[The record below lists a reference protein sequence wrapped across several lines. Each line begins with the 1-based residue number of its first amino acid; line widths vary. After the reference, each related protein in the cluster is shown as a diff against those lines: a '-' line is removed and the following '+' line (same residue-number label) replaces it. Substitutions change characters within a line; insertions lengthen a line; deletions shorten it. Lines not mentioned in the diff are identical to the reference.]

1 MGFVHL
7 HCHTQYSL
15 LDGAIR
21 IDDLIGTTKKFGQD
35 SIAITDH
42 GVMYGV
48 IEFYTKA
55 VKKGIKPIIGCE
67 LYVAPGDMT
76 LKRQLPGLPRYYH
89 LILLAL
95 NLQGYKNLIK
105 LVSIAHTKGFYHKPR
120 VDRNILKELNQG
132 LISLSACLQGEI
144 PYHLLRG
151 DDKKAKDAIDF
162 YQATFEDR
170 FYLEIQENGLL
181 DQQKVNPMMVDM
193 SRRFSIPVVATNDCH
208 YLKRLDAKAHEVL
221 LCIQTQATINDKK
234 HMSFNTDQLYL
245 KSPEEMRENFSW
257 IPQAI
262 ETSGE
267 IADRCNVEIPM
278 GTYHFPVFS
287 PEKNGALEKQIEEK
301 SWEGMKSRIK
311 EANMAEY
318 EERLTSELKIINAM
332 SLADYF
338 LIVADYINYAKKH
351 GIPVGPGR
359 GSAAGSL
366 VAYALGITDIDPI
379 RWGLVFERFLNPER
393 KSMPDIDVDFCQEG
407 RDRVIEY
414 VRDRYGYEYVAQIT
428 TFGNMKAKA
437 VIRDVGRVLGMSFG
451 ETDRIAKLI
460 PVDPKITLDEAIA
473 VESRLR
479 ELVENDQRIADLM
492 DIAKSL
498 EGLTRHAS
506 VHAGGV
512 VISDN
517 NPLTDYIPIYKD
529 KKGMLVSQY
538 DKDCIERVGLIKFD
552 LLGLKTLTVIQR
564 TLDMLKSEDIEL
576 DIGGISLD
584 DEKTYQLMGSG
595 DTSSVFQLESP
606 GMRQML
612 RQLNPAKFEDIIAAV
627 ALYRPGPMTL
637 IPSYINR
644 RHGREKIEYSH
655 PMLEAVLKETYGI
668 IVYQEQV
675 MQIAQMMGGYTLGK
689 ADLLRRAMGKKKPS
703 EMKKQREIFIEG
715 AAKKD
720 VSKSVAADIFS
731 LMDKFALYGFNK
743 SHAAAYA
750 LIAYQT
756 AYLKA
761 HYPMEF
767 MAANL
772 SLDLNNTDKVVR
784 HIAECRAKGI
794 KILSPDINES
804 RWEFATT
811 KEGIRFGLGAIKNV
825 GRSAVDIIIE
835 ERQANG
841 KFEDFQ
847 SFIHRINPTKVNRRV
862 IEALIKAGCFDIIH
876 PNRRALME
884 VLDVEIEDAQ
894 RIAKDKHNGQKTLFN
909 LGQGDEEGLS
919 RKIPDIPDWD
929 DNERLQM
936 EKEGIGFYITGHPLE
951 GYISVIERYSTAN
964 CHSLPEKTG
973 KVIIAG
979 ILQGLNV
986 IRTKK
991 GDLMA
996 KATLEDLYGSVP
1008 VIFFPKCLNKY
1019 QPNITSEAPVFVKA
1033 NINQHEKAVGNEEI
1047 ENVQVELLAE
1057 EVYPIE
1063 DAKLVLAKKIV
1074 VRIDDETDPGLIR
1087 RIKKTALAFKG
1098 ESPLCFEIHTGTA
1111 IVNVDAG
1118 KDYMVDPSGKF
1129 EDKMQEILGPSGIAT
1144 I

>member
-1 MGFVHL
+1 
-7 HCHTQYSL
+7 

-35 SIAITDH
+35 SVAITDH

-67 LYVAPGDMT
+67 LYVAPSDMT

-89 LILLAL
+89 LILLAC
-95 NLQGYKNLIK
+95 NLQGYKNLIR
-105 LVSIAHTKGFYHKPR
+105 LVSIAHTKGVYHKPR
-120 VDRNILKELNQG
+120 VDRAILKELNQG
-132 LISLSACLQGEI
+132 LVALSACLQGEI

-162 YQATFEDR
+162 YRATFEDR

-181 DQQKVNPMMVDM
+181 DQQKVNPMIVDL

-208 YLKRLDAKAHEVL
+208 YLKSSDAKAHEVL
-221 LCIQTQATINDKK
+221 LCIQTQATINDKN

-245 KSPEEMRENFSW
+245 KSPEEMGENFSW
-257 IPQAI
+257 MPQAI

-267 IADRCNVEIPM
+267 IADRCNVKIPM

-287 PEKNGALEKQIEEK
+287 SEENGALNKQLEEK
-301 SWEGMKSRIK
+301 SWKGLNSRIK
-311 EANMAEY
+311 EAKMAEY
-318 EERLTSELKIINAM
+318 EERLTSELKIIDTM

-338 LIVADYINYAKKH
+338 LIVADYINYAKKQ

-407 RDRVIEY
+407 RDKVIEY
-414 VRDRYGYEYVAQIT
+414 VRDRYEYVAQIT

-451 ETDRIAKLI
+451 EVDRIAKLI
-460 PVDPKITLDEAIA
+460 PGDPKITLDEAIE

-479 ELVENDQRIADLM
+479 ELVENDHRIADLM
-492 DIAKSL
+492 EIAKSL

-517 NPLTDYIPIYKD
+517 NPLTDYIPVYKD
-529 KKGMLVSQY
+529 KRGMLVSQY

-552 LLGLKTLTVIQR
+552 LLGLKTLTVIQ
-564 TLDMLKSEDIEL
+564 TTIDMLKSKGIEL

-584 DEKTYQLMGSG
+584 DKKAYQLIGSG
-595 DTSSVFQLESP
+595 DTSSVFQLESL

-612 RQLNPAKFEDIIAAV
+612 RQLNPAKYEDIIAAV

-644 RHGREKIEYSH
+644 RHGRERIGYSH

-675 MQIAQMMGGYTLGK
+675 IQIAQMMGGYTLGK

-715 AAKKD
+715 AAKKGVPKD
-720 VSKSVAADIFS
+720 VAADIFS

-804 RWEFATT
+804 RWEFVTT
-811 KEGIRFGLGAIKNV
+811 NDGIRFGLGAIKNV
-825 GRSAVDIIIE
+825 GRSAVDVIIK
-835 ERQANG
+835 EREAKG
-841 KFEDFQ
+841 KFEEFQ
-847 SFIHRINPTKVNRRV
+847 SFIHRINLTKVNRRV
-862 IEALIKAGCFDIIH
+862 IESLIKAGCFDTIH
-876 PNRRALME
+876 PNRRAIME
-884 VLDVEIEDAQ
+884 VLDVVIEDAQ
-894 RIAKDKHNGQKTLFN
+894 RIAKDKHDGQKTLFN
-909 LGQGDEEGLS
+909 LGQWDRDGS
-919 RKIPDIPDWD
+919 PRKMPDIPDWG

-936 EKEGIGFYITGHPLE
+936 EKDGIGFYITGHPLE
-951 GYISVIERYSTAN
+951 RYTPVIERYSTAN
-964 CHSLPEKTG
+964 CFSLPEKTG

-996 KATLEDLYGSVP
+996 KANLEDLYGSVP
-1008 VIFFPKCLNKY
+1008 VIFFPNCLNKY

-1033 NINQHEKAVGNEEI
+1033 SINQREKAGGNEEI
-1047 ENVQVELLAE
+1047 ENIQVELLAE

-1063 DAKLVLAKKIV
+1063 DAKLMLTRKIL
-1074 VRIDDETDPGLIR
+1074 VRIDDEIDPCLIQ
-1087 RIKKTALAFKG
+1087 RIKETTLVFKG
-1098 ESPLCFEIHTGTA
+1098 ECPLCFEIHTGTV

-1129 EDKMQEILGPSGIAT
+1129 ADKIQEILGPSGIAM

>member
-21 IDDLIGTTKKFGQD
+21 IDDLVKTTKKFDQD
-35 SIAITDH
+35 SVAITDH

-67 LYVAPGDMT
+67 LYVAPTDMT

-95 NLQGYKNLIK
+95 NLQGYKNLIN

-120 VDRNILKELNQG
+120 VDKKVLKEFNQG
-132 LISLSACLQGEI
+132 LVALSACLQGEI
-144 PYHLLRG
+144 PYHLLR
-151 DDKKAKDAIDF
+151 DNKQKAVEAIDF
-162 YQATFEDR
+162 YRSTFEDR
-170 FYLEIQENGLL
+170 FYLEIQENGLP
-181 DQQKVNPMMVDM
+181 DQQKVNPIIADM
-193 SRRFSIPVVATNDCH
+193 SKRFSIPIVATNDCH
-208 YLKRLDAKAHEVL
+208 YLNPSDARAHEVL
-221 LCIQTQATINDKK
+221 LCIQTQSTINDKN

-278 GTYHFPVFS
+278 ATYHFPVFS

-301 SWEGMKSRIK
+301 SWEGLNSRIK

-332 SLADYF
+332 GLADYF

-351 GIPVGPGR
+351 NIPVGPGR

-366 VAYALGITDIDPI
+366 VAYTLGITDIDPI

-407 RDRVIEY
+407 RDKVIEY
-414 VRDRYGYEYVAQIT
+414 VRNKYGYEYVAQIT

-437 VIRDVGRVLGMSFG
+437 VVRDVGRALSMSFS

-460 PVDPKITLDEAIA
+460 PDDPKITLDEAIK
-473 VESRLR
+473 VEPRLR
-479 ELVENDQRIADLM
+479 ELIDADPRVTELL

-517 NPLTDYIPIYKD
+517 KPLTDYIPVYKD
-529 KKGMLVSQY
+529 KKGTLVSQY

-552 LLGLKTLTVIQR
+552 LLGLKTLTVISK
-564 TLDMLKSEDIEL
+564 TLDILKSKNIEIN
-576 DIGGISLD
+576 IGEIPLD
-584 DEKTYQLMGSG
+584 DKKTYQLIGSG

-612 RQLNPAKFEDIIAAV
+612 RQLNPTKFEDIIAAV

-637 IPSYINR
+637 IPSYIER

-655 PMLEAVLKETYGI
+655 PMLEAILKETCGI
-668 IVYQEQV
+668 VVYQEQV
-675 MQIAQMMGGYTLGK
+675 IQIAQMMGGYTLGK

-715 AAKKD
+715 AEKKGVPKD
-720 VSKSVAADIFS
+720 VASDIFA
-731 LMDKFALYGFNK
+731 LMEKFALYGFNK

-750 LIAYQT
+750 FIAYQT
-756 AYLKA
+756 AYLKT
-761 HYPMEF
+761 HYPIEF

-772 SLDLNNTDKVVR
+772 TLDLNNTNKVVR

-794 KILSPDINES
+794 EILSPDINES
-804 RWEFATT
+804 SWEFVTT
-811 KEGIRFGLGAIKNV
+811 GGGIRFGLGAIKNV
-825 GRSAVDIIIE
+825 GKSAVDAIIR
-835 ERQANG
+835 ERKAKG
-841 KFEDFQ
+841 KFKDFQ
-847 SFIHRINPTKVNRRV
+847 SFIHRINLTKVNRRV
-862 IEALIKAGCFDIIH
+862 IEALIKAGCFNTIH
-876 PNRRALME
+876 PNRRALTE
-884 VLDVEIEDAQ
+884 TLDVLIEDAQ
-894 RIAKDKHNGQKTLFN
+894 RIAKDKHTGQKTLFSLN
-909 LGQGDEEGLS
+909 GWDKDGSS
-919 RKIPDIPDWD
+919 RKIPDIPDWE

-936 EKEGIGFYITGHPLE
+936 EKDSVGFYITGHPLKE
-951 GYISVIERYSTAN
+951 YTSVIEKYSTAN
-964 CHSLPEKTG
+964 CFTLSEKTG
-973 KVIIAG
+973 KVMIAG

-991 GDLMA
+991 GGLMA
-996 KATLEDLYGSVP
+996 KANLEDLYGSVP
-1008 VIFFPKCLNKY
+1008 IIFFPKCLSEY
-1019 QPNITSEAPVFVKA
+1019 QSTITSKTPVFVKA
-1033 NINQHEKAVGNEEI
+1033 KINQREQGNGDEEA
-1047 ENVQVELLAE
+1047 EYVQVELLAE

-1063 DAKLVLAKKIV
+1063 DVKPMSAKEIL
-1074 VRIDDETDPGLIR
+1074 VRIDSNIDPCLIQ
-1087 RIKKTALAFKG
+1087 RIKEASLIFKG
-1098 ESPLCFEIHTGTA
+1098 ECRLYFEIHTDTT

-1118 KDYMVDPSGKF
+1118 KDYMVDPSKKF
-1129 EDKMQEILGPSGIAT
+1129 VDKMQEILGPSGIEVK
-1144 I
+1144 